1 MSNYYLLFLPPDV
14 ISKNVS
20 YDQPRINLN
29 VATVQLQVDDK
40 ILLVTKQ
47 NGSILP
53 FVYIVTYVN
62 RSAGTLTLRREE
74 LHNRVIGWGEVIK
87 LLDAIRVQFA
97 SSGTANLSRSD
108 FEQIVGKMG
117 GKRMEEKALLKHIQ
131 SYIRAR
137 GYYFDDETLYN
148 YHICLKTRPF
158 VILAGLSGT
167 GKSKLSQLY
176 AEALGHKQHYLR
188 LPVRPNWNDDRY
200 LLGHLNTI
208 TGEYFT
214 EPAIEFIME
223 ANEDEDNLY
232 FFCLDEMN
240 LAHVE
245 YYFSQFL
252 SAMEGEQAEER
263 QILLY
268 GKRMQKLLE
277 EQGKQILLYGTNMQK
292 QLEEQDKTPT
302 IPAQLPLP
310 NNLFFTGT
318 INVDETTQSI
328 SDKVIDRA
336 NTLEFFNVDLDKI
349 PQPTTPPDP
358 VPLSTYTWQSYR
370 VRVPDTS
377 YRTRIIEI
385 SKILNKADLGLGYR
399 VLHEIEMYLANSK
412 ELLAPLVAFDL
423 QVKQRILPRIRGN
436 EAISDMIKELQNY
449 FRQNKLERSQK
460 RLQEMEKRL
469 KRDGYTNFWR

>member
-1 MSNYYLLFLPPDV
+1 MSKRYLLTIPHDV
-14 ISKNVS
+14 IHKNVL

-29 VATVQLQVDDK
+29 LVDAQLQVDDK
-40 ILLVTKQ
+40 ILLVQ
-47 NGSILP
+47 NATRSILP
-53 FVYIVTYVN
+53 FVYTVTYVN
-62 RSAGTLTLRREE
+62 RGAGTVTLQLEE
-74 LHNRVIGWGEVIK
+74 RYNQVTTRLEAG
-87 LLDAIRVQFA
+87 LLDVELRHAPFPLSA
-97 SSGTANLSRSD
+97 SSFAQVIER
-108 FEQIVGKMG
+108 MG
-117 GKRMEEKALLKHIQ
+117 GKRMEEKALLEHIQ

-158 VILAGLSGT
+158 IILAGLSGT

-214 EPAIEFIME
+214 EPAVEFIME
-223 ANEDEDNLY
+223 ANADEDNLY

-252 SAMEGEQAEER
+252 SAMEEEQAEDR
-263 QILLY
+263 KIHLY
-268 GKRMQKLLE
+268 GKRMQKPVV
-277 EQGKQILLYGTNMQK
+277 EQGKTQAVPASLL
-292 QLEEQDKTPT
+292 
-302 IPAQLPLP
+302 LPY
-310 NNLFFTGT
+310 NLFFTGT

-336 NTLEFFNVDLDKI
+336 NTLEFFSVDLDKI
-349 PQPTTPPDP
+349 PQPTTLPEP

-370 VRVPDTS
+370 VSTPDTS
-377 YRTRIIEI
+377 YRTQIIEI
-385 SKILNKADLGLGYR
+385 SKILNKGDLGLGYR

-412 ELLAPLVAFDL
+412 ELLDPLVAFDL

-436 EAISDMIKELQNY
+436 ETISDMLKELHE
-449 FRQNKLERSQK
+449 FLKQNKLDRSLK

>member
-1 MSNYYLLFLPPDV
+1 MSNYYLLFLPQDV

-29 VATVQLQVDDK
+29 VAAAQLQVDDK
-40 ILLVTKQ
+40 ILLVQ
-47 NGSILP
+47 NEHGSILP
-53 FVYIVTYVN
+53 FVYTVTYVN
-62 RSAGTLTLRREE
+62 RGAGTLTLQREE
-74 LHNRVIGWGEVIK
+74 FHNRAIGWGEVIK
-87 LLDAIRVQFA
+87 VLDTLHPQFA
-97 SSGTANLSRSD
+97 SSGTANLNRDD

-117 GKRMEEKALLKHIQ
+117 GKRMEEKALLEHIQ

-137 GYYFDDETLYN
+137 GYYFEDETLYN

-158 VILAGLSGT
+158 IILAGLSGT

-176 AEALGHKQHYLR
+176 AEALGHKSHYMC

-200 LLGHLNTI
+200 LLGYLNTL
-208 TGEYFT
+208 TGEYST
-214 EPAIEFIME
+214 EPAVEFIME
-223 ANEDEDNLY
+223 ANEDQDNLY

-252 SAMEGEQAEER
+252 SAMEGEQADER
-263 QILLY
+263 QIRLY
-268 GKRMQKLLE
+268 GKRMQKLVE
-277 EQGKQILLYGTNMQK
+277 EQNKQVLLYGANKQK
-292 QLEEQDKTPT
+292 LLEEQDKTPT
-302 IPAQLPLP
+302 VPAQLLLP
-310 NNLFFTGT
+310 DNLFFTGT
-318 INVDETTQSI
+318 INVDETTQSL

-336 NTLEFFNVDLDKI
+336 NTLEFFNVDLEKI

-358 VPLSTYTWQSYR
+358 VPLSTYTWQSYC
-370 VRVPDTS
+370 VSTPDTS
-377 YRTRIIEI
+377 YRTQIIEI

-399 VLHEIEMYLANSK
+399 VLHEIEVYLANSK
-412 ELLAPLVAFDL
+412 ELLAPLAAFDL

-449 FRQNKLERSQK
+449 FKQNKLERSQK

>member
-1 MSNYYLLFLPPDV
+1 MSKYYLLFLPPDV
-14 ISKNVS
+14 IHKNVS
-20 YDQPRINLN
+20 YNQPRINLN
-29 VATVQLQVDDK
+29 VTDAQVQVDDS
-40 ILLVTKQ
+40 ILLASQQ

-53 FVYIVTYVN
+53 YMYTVTYVN
-62 RSAGTLTLRREE
+62 RSAGTLTLQLKE
-74 LHNRVIGWGEVIK
+74 LHNRAMSWEEVVK
-87 LLDAIRVQFA
+87 LLDSVRFQFA
-97 SSGTANLSRSD
+97 SSGTASLSASN
-108 FEQIVGKMG
+108 FEQIVGRMG
-117 GKRMEEKALLKHIQ
+117 GIRMDEKALLEHIQ
-131 SYIRAR
+131 SYIKAR

-148 YHICLKTRPF
+148 YHICLKARPF
-158 VILAGLSGT
+158 IILAGLSGT

-200 LLGHLNTI
+200 LLGYLNTL
-208 TGEYFT
+208 TGEYST
-214 EPAIEFIME
+214 EPAVEFLMD

-263 QILLY
+263 QIRLY

-277 EQGKQILLYGTNMQK
+277 EQGKTPLLPH
-292 QLEEQDKTPT
+292 QL
-302 IPAQLPLP
+302 QLPD
-310 NNLFFTGT
+310 NLFFTGT

-336 NTLEFFNVDLDKI
+336 NTLEFFTVDLEKI
-349 PQPTTPPDP
+349 PQPTTPPEP

-370 VRVPDTS
+370 VSTPDTS
-377 YRTRIIEI
+377 YRAQIIEI
-385 SKILNKADLGLGYR
+385 SNILNKADLGLGYR
-399 VLHEIEMYLANSK
+399 VMHEIEIYLANSK

-436 EAISDMIKELQNY
+436 EAISDMIRELQNY
-449 FRQNKLERSQK
+449 FKQNKLERSQK